1 MTAPLRAIY
10 VEDPITPQVRAMLEA
25 LGEDPAREGLAQT
38 PARYAKAMRYLAGGY
53 ALDVESVLGR
63 GVFTA
68 EGEGAVVV
76 RDIEFH
82 SLCEH
87 HLLPFYGTVHVRY
100 LPGRR
105 IVGLSKIARLVDL
118 LARRLQ
124 LQERLT
130 EQVADALVRPL
141 EPKGVVVIAQAHGDA
156 RRAEAERRHAHARA
170 ARRARRDRSARE
182 RTLAHASSAK
192 WNRRRCTSVSRA
204 AGLAT
209 AQE

>member
-1 MTAPLRAIY
+1 MTAPLRAIH

-63 GVFTA
+63 GVFAA

-87 HLLPFYGTVHVRY
+87 HLLPFYGTVHVGY
-100 LPGRR
+100 LPARR

-118 LARRLQ
+118 FARRLQ
-124 LQERLT
+124 VQERLT
-130 EQVADALVRPL
+130 EQVADALVQALPRWSS
-141 EPKGVVVIAQAHGDA
+141 PKRATFAWRCAACRSRA
-156 RRAEAERRHAHARA
+156 RSRSRARCA
-170 ARRARRDRSARE
+170 ARTKRSFR
-182 RTLAHASSAK
+182 S
-192 WNRRRCTSVSRA
+192 
-204 AGLAT
+204 
-209 AQE
+209 